1 MTELKEQ
8 KEQMYIDFMRAFFD
22 EWWKHTID
30 NNGDNHAYI
39 DFEFS
44 LEPYMEYV
52 NTMNPSSLRIFFV
65 KEAKAKM
72 VAIKS
77 IEIKDNVVCVKATYD
92 DTLLREELEKNSYKY
107 MDTKEQLKYDEKQKE
122 KKSKWRNVK
131 IDL

>member
-1 MTELKEQ
+1 MKEL

-30 NNGDNHAYI
+30 NNGDNKGYI
-39 DFEFS
+39 DVSFS

-65 KEAKAKM
+65 KEAKAKC

-77 IEIKDNVVCVKATYD
+77 IKIENNIVYANATFD
-92 DTLLREELEKNSYKY
+92 DTIIKEEVEKNSYKY
-107 MDTKEQLKYDEKQKE
+107 MDTKEQLKYDEKQEK

>member
-1 MTELKEQ
+1 MKEL

-30 NNGDNHAYI
+30 NNGDNKTYI
-39 DFEFS
+39 DIEFS

-65 KEAKAKM
+65 KEAKAKC

-77 IEIKDNVVCVKATYD
+77 IKIENNIVYANATFD
-92 DTLLREELEKNSYKY
+92 DTIIKEEVEKNSYKY
-107 MDTKEQLKYDEKQKE
+107 MDTKEQLKYNEKQEK